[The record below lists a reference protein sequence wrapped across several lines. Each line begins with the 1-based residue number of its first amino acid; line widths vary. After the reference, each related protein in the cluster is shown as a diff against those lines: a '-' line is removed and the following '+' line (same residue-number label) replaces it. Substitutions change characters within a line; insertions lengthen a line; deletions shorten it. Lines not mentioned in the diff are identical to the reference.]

1 MSAPVVTLTLNPAI
15 DETIT
20 LDHLDPGAVN
30 RASAVSHNAGGK
42 GVNVASCLAD
52 WGIPTLAAGIL
63 GTDNA
68 APFETL
74 FAAKSIGDHFLR
86 RPGLSRTN
94 IKLVDA
100 GGATTDI
107 NLPGLTIDAATFA
120 ELRQELRGL
129 VAPGALVV
137 LAGSLPQG
145 IGDGAYADLVAELKN
160 AGTRVVLDAS
170 NAPLAAALAAPDSAL
185 PFCIKPNRHEL
196 EDWAGRDL
204 ADPRDLVAAARSLHQ
219 RGIGL
224 VVVSLGAAGALFVSA
239 EGAVQASLPAVRA
252 PSTVG
257 AGDAMVAGIVAAL
270 CDGGPLDALARLAT
284 AFAVGKLRRTGPYL
298 PDPETVRTL
307 AATAAVIP
315 ADAWAAAA
323 AAEGR

>member
-1 MSAPVVTLTLNPAI
+1 M
-15 DETIT
+15 
-20 LDHLDPGAVN
+20 
-30 RASAVSHNAGGK
+30 
-42 GVNVASCLAD
+42 
-52 WGIPTLAAGIL
+52 
-63 GTDNA
+63 
-68 APFETL
+68 
-74 FAAKSIGDHFLR
+74 
-86 RPGLSRTN
+86 
-94 IKLVDA
+94 
-100 GGATTDI
+100 TTDI